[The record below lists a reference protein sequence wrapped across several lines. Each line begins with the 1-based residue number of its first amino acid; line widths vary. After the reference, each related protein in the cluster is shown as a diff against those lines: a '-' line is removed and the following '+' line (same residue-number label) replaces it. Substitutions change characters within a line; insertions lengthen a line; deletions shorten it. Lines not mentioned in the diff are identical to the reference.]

1 MFENGLVEG
10 IKGFVGIRES
20 ENIKVVLADILVDQ
34 RIGGHLSIILEQVKL
49 CNMRQVSRAG
59 NRPVN
64 FR

>member
-34 RIGGHLSIILEQVKL
+34 HIGGHLSIIQV
-49 CNMRQVSRAG
+49 V
-59 NRPVN
+59 
-64 FR
+64 